1 MNDAVDLEIGSDITE
16 EEPAT
21 DEVQNAEEF
30 DDDLEY
36 DEEGNIVIPEE
47 DEEFHTEDD
56 LADEDPDHP
65 VPDDA
70 EDEEE
75 IPEENDEADPVKEA
89 PDAEAGAPDADLAAR
104 LAARDREYED
114 LRHRHDEQ
122 TAQIKDTLAALGV
135 DSEDELAGLVRL
147 AAEASGEKPEE
158 YLAKRAEEAKK
169 AEAMQMYRRAEFEK
183 KKRADLSEVQA
194 LYPETKQYGD
204 IEDIPNF
211 RRFAEL
217 RDMGLSPKEAYIAAN
232 PDAARESVAAAV
244 KQGALNDTKKHLR
257 SSVPKGAKDGS
268 VRMSRAEFA
277 EWRELFP
284 GKSDKEI
291 VALYRQTIRK

>member
-1 MNDAVDLEIGSDITE
+1 MNDAVDLEIGSDIAE
-16 EEPAT
+16 EEPVA
-21 DEVQNAEEF
+21 DEVQDAEEF
-30 DDDLEY
+30 DDDFEY
-36 DEEGNIVIPEE
+36 DEDGNVVIPEE
-47 DEEFHTEDD
+47 DEGSRAEDA
-56 LADEDPDHP
+56 LADEDPDLDA
-65 VPDDA
+65 PDDA
-70 EDEEE
+70 EEGEDAEDEDGEAE
-75 IPEENDEADPVKEA
+75 PERDT
-89 PDAEAGAPDADLAAR
+89 PDAEAGAQNTDIAAR
-104 LAARDREYED
+104 LAARDQEYED
-114 LRHRHDEQ
+114 LRRRHDEQ

-204 IEDIPNF
+204 IENIPNF

-268 VRMSRAEFA
+268 VRMSRGDLA

-291 VALYRQTIRK
+291 VALYRQTMRK

>member
-16 EEPAT
+16 EEPVA
-21 DEVQNAEEF
+21 DEVQDAEEF
-30 DDDLEY
+30 DDDFEY
-36 DEEGNIVIPEE
+36 DEDGNVVIPEE
-47 DEEFHTEDD
+47 DEGSRAEED
-56 LADEDPDHP
+56 LADEDPDLDT
-65 VPDDA
+65 PDDA
-70 EDEEE
+70 EEGEDAEEE
-75 IPEENDEADPVKEA
+75 NGAEPERDT
-89 PDAEAGAPDADLAAR
+89 PDAEVGAQNTDIAAR
-104 LAARDREYED
+104 LAARDQEYED
-114 LRHRHDEQ
+114 LRRRHDEQ

-268 VRMSRAEFA
+268 VRMSHRELA
-277 EWRELFP
+277 EWKELFP

-291 VALYRQTIRK
+291 VALYRQTMRK

>member
-1 MNDAVDLEIGSDITE
+1 MNDAVDLEIGSDIAE
-16 EEPAT
+16 EEPVA
-21 DEVQNAEEF
+21 DEVQDAEEF
-30 DDDLEY
+30 DDDFEY
-36 DEEGNIVIPEE
+36 DEDGNVVIPEE
-47 DEEFHTEDD
+47 DEGSRAEED
-56 LADEDPDHP
+56 LADENPDLDT
-65 VPDDA
+65 PDDA
-70 EDEEE
+70 EEGEDAEEE
-75 IPEENDEADPVKEA
+75 NGAEPERDT
-89 PDAEAGAPDADLAAR
+89 PDAEVGAQNTDIAAR
-104 LAARDREYED
+104 LAARDQEYED
-114 LRHRHDEQ
+114 LRRRHDEQ

-268 VRMSRAEFA
+268 VRMSPGELA
-277 EWRELFP
+277 EWKELFP

-291 VALYRQTIRK
+291 VALYRQTMRK